1 MKNILEDREE
11 VDYVE
16 DLKSEYISSNTL
28 KIAATIKYDSEEI
41 THNILEVLQEDIKK
55 LTNDA
60 AKQEQIKRLIHK
72 STELV
77 LTHTTEIIKEMEED
91 IREEFPYVTE
101 IDLEQSEKNIR
112 QDYMGLIPLS
122 TDEQSSE
129 QPPVNKS

>member
-41 THNILEVLQEDIKK
+41 TQNILEVLQEDIKK

>member
-1 MKNILEDREE
+1 MPNPPVVGGGRPLPRGRKR
-11 VDYVE
+11 
-16 DLKSEYISSNTL
+16 
-28 KIAATIKYDSEEI
+28 
-41 THNILEVLQEDIKK
+41 
-55 LTNDA
+55 
-60 AKQEQIKRLIHK
+60 EQIKRLIHK

-122 TDEQSSE
+122 TDEQASE

>member
-1 MKNILEDREE
+1 
-11 VDYVE
+11 VDYIE

-41 THNILEVLQEDIKK
+41 THNILEVLQEDINK

-60 AKQEQIKRLIHK
+60 AKREQIKRLIHK

-122 TDEQSSE
+122 TDEQGSE